1 MGGQYS
7 RAMFYLLHRLHW
19 PAVCEVC
26 ARWPAQPVCADC
38 YSTFAPLQ
46 HRCPACALPMAPG
59 LELCVRCR
67 EDDTPRWL
75 ARCVARVDYAY
86 PWTDLV
92 ARFKFQ
98 QQPAW
103 AHQFALWMLQ
113 APEAQTLL
121 RQATLLVPIPSTA
134 ERLRERGYNQAWEL
148 ATALRRHSRSHARTL
163 PDLLLRQP
171 QSQVQH
177 TLSAAERQANAH
189 QSLTLHPGHRR
200 ALQHQRV
207 LLVDDVMT
215 TGTTLQAAAQRLR
228 EAGAHSVSAIVF
240 ARTPA
245 PGSVE

>member
-1 MGGQYS
+1 
-7 RAMFYLLHRLHW
+7 MFNLLHRLNW

-26 ARWPAQPVCADC
+26 ARWPAQPVCHDC
-38 YSTFAPLQ
+38 HATLGPVQ

-59 LELCVRCR
+59 LDLCVRCR
-67 EDDTPRWL
+67 EDETPRWL
-75 ARCVARVDYAY
+75 EHCVARFDYAY
-86 PWTDLV
+86 PWSDLV

-103 AHQFALWMLQ
+103 AHLFAQWMLQ
-113 APEAQTLL
+113 APDAQHLL
-121 RQATLLVPIPSTA
+121 RASTLLVPIPATS

-148 ATALRRHSRSHARTL
+148 ATALRRHSASPARAQ
-163 PDLLLRQP
+163 PDVLQRQGP
-171 QSQVQH
+171 TQVQH
-177 TLSAAERQANAH
+177 TLGQAQRHANAWA
-189 QSLTLHPGHRR
+189 SLVVRPQHR
-200 ALQHQRV
+200 ASLQRQRV

-215 TGTTLQAAAQRLR
+215 TGATLQAAAQRLR

>member
-1 MGGQYS
+1 MGGQYI
-7 RAMFYLLHRLHW
+7 RAMLHLLQCLNW

-26 ARWPAQPVCADC
+26 ARWPAQPVCTDC

-46 HRCPACALPMAPG
+46 QRCPACALPMAPG
-59 LELCVRCR
+59 LDLCVRCS
-67 EDDTPRWL
+67 EHNTPRWL
-75 ARCVARVDYAY
+75 THCVARVDYTY

-103 AHQFALWMLQ
+103 ASQFADWILQ

-121 RQATLLVPIPSTA
+121 RQATLLAPIPCTTD
-134 ERLRERGYNQAWEL
+134 RLRERGYNQAWEL
-148 ATALRRHSRSHARTL
+148 ATALRRHGRSRARTL
-163 PDLLLRQP
+163 PNLLLRQS

-177 TLSAAERQANAH
+177 TLSATERQANAR
-189 QSLTLHPGHRR
+189 QSMTLHPNHR
-200 ALQHQRV
+200 AILQRQRV

-215 TGTTLQAAAQRLR
+215 TGTTLQAAAQLLQQ
-228 EAGAHSVSAIVF
+228 AGAYSVSAIVF